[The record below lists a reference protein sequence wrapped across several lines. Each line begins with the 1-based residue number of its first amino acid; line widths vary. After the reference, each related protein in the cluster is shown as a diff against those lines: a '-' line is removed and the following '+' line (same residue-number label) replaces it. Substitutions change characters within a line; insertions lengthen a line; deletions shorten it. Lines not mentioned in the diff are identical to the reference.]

1 MQMVMSSLEDF
12 LLRQGPSDFSPFLS
26 SVALL
31 TEVRRGTKKQSVEHS
46 RFQIKTHENE
56 IERGGCSRVN

>member
-12 LLRQGPSDFSPFLS
+12 LLRQGPSDFAPFLS

-31 TEVRRGTKKQSVEHS
+31 AEVKRGTKNKVSGIRDFKS
-46 RFQIKTHENE
+46 KLMKTKWKEENAPE
-56 IERGGCSRVN
+56 